1 MGGDYRN
8 IRLLIHFLLL
18 IEDIFDVLDGLID
31 MDSFFTPDS
40 GEYLYSVAAVFSFA
54 AYVFSNI
61 LWLRIFLIF
70 AALIYIVAGISL
82 GLTSMAGWNAAYLV
96 INSYHAAMILFNKST
111 VMLPDQIKGI
121 YKEAFTTL
129 TTREF
134 KKIIMTNPYHV
145 YRSGEKIM
153 SEGEDT
159 NELFLLLSGEA
170 SVKSSNKE
178 IASITSGDFI
188 GEMSFMSK
196 QPASADVFS
205 KNDVVVAYWTH
216 ADLYKLEQKNIKIY
230 NKFLTIVGRD
240 LVKKLKRNNH
250 QIIETV

>member
-1 MGGDYRN
+1 MESDYRN
-8 IRLLIHFLLL
+8 IGLLIHFLLL
-18 IEDIFDVLDGLID
+18 IGNISDVFNGLFN
-31 MDSFFTPDS
+31 MDLFLTPDS

-61 LWLRIFLIF
+61 LWLRIFLIV
-70 AALIYIVAGISL
+70 AALLYIIAGVSL
-82 GLTSMAGWNAAYLV
+82 GITSMAGWNIAYLI
-96 INSYHAAMILFNKST
+96 INSYHVGMILFNEST
-111 VMLPDQIKGI
+111 VMLPDEIKGV

-145 YRSGEKIM
+145 YQPGEKIM
-153 SEGEDT
+153 SEGEET
-159 NELFLLLSGEA
+159 NELFLLLSGSA
-170 SVKSSNKE
+170 SVVALGKE
-178 IASITSGDFI
+178 IASIASGDFI

-196 QPASADVFS
+196 QTASADVFA
-205 KNDVVVAYWTH
+205 KNDVVVSYWTH

-240 LVKKLKRNNH
+240 LVKKLKRKNH
-250 QIIETV
+250 LIVSSI

>member
-1 MGGDYRN
+1 
-8 IRLLIHFLLL
+8 
-18 IEDIFDVLDGLID
+18 
-31 MDSFFTPDS
+31 MDSFLTPFS
-40 GEYLYSVAAVFSFA
+40 GEYLYSIAAVFSFA

-61 LWLRIFLIF
+61 FWLRVFLII
-70 AALIYIVAGISL
+70 AALLYIVAGISL

-96 INSYHAAMILFNKST
+96 INSYHAAMILFNRST

-134 KKIIMTNPYHV
+134 KKIITTNPYHV
-145 YRSGEKIM
+145 YKAGERIM

-159 NELFLLLSGEA
+159 NELFLLLSGTA
-170 SVKSSNKE
+170 SVISSFNE

-196 QPASADVFS
+196 QTASADVFA

-240 LVKKLKRNNH
+240 LVKKLKRKNQ
-250 QIIETV
+250 QIVKSV